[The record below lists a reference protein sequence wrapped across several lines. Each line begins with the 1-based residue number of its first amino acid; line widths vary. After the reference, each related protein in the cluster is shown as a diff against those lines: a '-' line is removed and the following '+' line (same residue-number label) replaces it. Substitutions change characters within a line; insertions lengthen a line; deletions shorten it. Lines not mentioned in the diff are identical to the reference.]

1 MRQRESRR
9 VAVRSAVRAPVVAA
23 LVVALAVVATGVTT
37 AGASVRAASATGVD
51 RTSVKIALLDGD
63 IKQLVDLGFAVPLGD
78 VAAQAKALVDDVNA
92 HGGVNGRKLVL
103 VHHESSILD
112 SASGQAACIAATED
126 DKVFAVISPNSVNGS
141 VAPCVAQQHH
151 TPMIMLGG
159 TQEDLDKA
167 HGMLFS
173 ASATSRTMATT
184 GVKLLAGNGYFK
196 GKRVGIISD
205 SFPAS
210 KDAVDN
216 GYLPA
221 LKAAGVKAVANQV
234 LSCATASNCSG
245 YPTAVQAFKRAGV
258 DVVLTTLGPL
268 SYPAFVAE
276 ADREGLHPL
285 YTATGMGGMTSDV
298 VAKQQAKN
306 GDAFDG
312 AIGVAGAS
320 AGAYS
325 SAKPPAFNE
334 ECAKIYAEHG
344 GPRYTLAK
352 NPSEYGGLG
361 VVCSMV
367 RIVQRGLE
375 GAGRNPTQQSFSRAV
390 QHLDPVELNNSEGSF
405 GPTKLDAQDQ
415 YLLVRWSKDCV
426 CWQAISKPTTLR

>member
-1 MRQRESRR
+1 MPLRN
-9 VAVRSAVRAPVVAA
+9 AVRAAIVVA
-23 LVVALAVVATGVTT
+23 LVVAGGVTATT
-37 AGASVRAASATGVD
+37 AGASVRTASATGVD
-51 RTSVKIALLDGD
+51 AKSAKIALLDGD

-78 VAAQAKALVDDVNA
+78 VAAQAQALVDDINA
-92 HGGVNGRKLVL
+92 HGGVDGRKLVL

-141 VAPCVAQQHH
+141 VAPCVTQQHH

-167 HGMLFS
+167 DGMLFS

-184 GVKLLAGNGYFK
+184 AVELLADHGTFK
-196 GKRVGIISD
+196 GKKVGIISD
-205 SFPAS
+205 SSPAS
-210 KDAVDN
+210 KDAVEN

-221 LKAAGVKAVANQV
+221 LKAAGVKPAANQV
-234 LSCATASNCSG
+234 LSCATPQSCSG

-276 ADREGLHPL
+276 ADRQDFHPL

-306 GDAFDG
+306 GDSFDG

-325 SAKPPAFNE
+325 STTPPAFNE
-334 ECAKIYAEHG
+334 DCAKVYAKHG

-352 NPSEYGGLG
+352 DPSEYGGLG

-375 GAGRNPTQQSFSRAV
+375 GAGKNPTQQSFSKAV
-390 QHLDPVELNNSEGSF
+390 QQLHTVDLNNSQGSF
-405 GPTKLDAQDQ
+405 GPKKLDAQDQ
-415 YLLVRWSKDCV
+415 YLLVKWSKDCV
-426 CWQAISKPTTLR
+426 CWQGISKPTTLR

>member
-1 MRQRESRR
+1 MRKRGP
-9 VAVRSAVRAPVVAA
+9 RSAPLRNAVGSVVVAA
-23 LVVALAVVATGVTT
+23 LLGAGGVMATN
-37 AGASVRAASATGVD
+37 AGASVRAASTTGVD
-51 RTSVKIALLDGD
+51 GKSVKIALLDGD

-78 VAAQAKALVDDVNA
+78 VAAQARALIADVNA
-92 HGGVNGRKLVL
+92 HGGVHGRKLVL
-103 VHHESSILD
+103 VHHQSSILD

-141 VAPCVAQQHH
+141 VAPCVTQQHH
-151 TPMIMLGG
+151 TPMIELGG

-167 HGMLFS
+167 DGMLFS

-184 GVKLLAGNGYFK
+184 AVELLADHGYFK
-196 GKRVGIISD
+196 GKKVGIISD
-205 SFPAS
+205 SLPAS

-221 LKAAGVKAVANQV
+221 LKAAGVKPVANQV
-234 LSCATASNCSG
+234 LSCATASSCSG

-258 DVVLTTLGPL
+258 DLVLTTLGPL

-276 ADREGLHPL
+276 ADRQDLHPR
-285 YTATGMGGMTSDV
+285 YTATGIGGMTSDV

-306 GDAFDG
+306 GDSFDG
-312 AIGVAGAS
+312 SIGVAGAS

-325 SAKPPAFNE
+325 STKPPAFNE
-334 ECAKIYAEHG
+334 ECAKIYADHG

-375 GAGRNPTQQSFSRAV
+375 GAGKNPTQQSFSKAV
-390 QHLDPVELNNSEGSF
+390 QQLKTVDLNNSQGSF
-405 GPTKLDAQDQ
+405 GPKKLDAQDQ
-415 YLLVRWSKDCV
+415 YLLVKWSKDCA
-426 CWQAISKPTTLR
+426 CWQGISKPTTLR

>member
-1 MRQRESRR
+1 
-9 VAVRSAVRAPVVAA
+9 
-23 LVVALAVVATGVTT
+23 
-37 AGASVRAASATGVD
+37 
-51 RTSVKIALLDGD
+51 
-63 IKQLVDLGFAVPLGD
+63 VPLGD
-78 VAAQAKALVDDVNA
+78 VAAQAQALVDDINA
-92 HGGVNGRKLVL
+92 HGGVDGRKLVL

-141 VAPCVAQQHH
+141 VAPCVTQQHH

-167 HGMLFS
+167 DGMLFS

-184 GVKLLAGNGYFK
+184 AVELLADHGTFK
-196 GKRVGIISD
+196 GKKVGIISD
-205 SFPAS
+205 SSPAS
-210 KDAVDN
+210 KDAVEN

-221 LKAAGVKAVANQV
+221 LKAAGVKPAANQV
-234 LSCATASNCSG
+234 LSCATPQSCSG

-276 ADREGLHPL
+276 ADRQDFHPL

-306 GDAFDG
+306 GDSFDG

-325 SAKPPAFNE
+325 STTPPAFNE
-334 ECAKIYAEHG
+334 DCAKVYAKHG

-352 NPSEYGGLG
+352 DPSEYGGLG

-375 GAGRNPTQQSFSRAV
+375 GAGKNPTQQSFSKAV
-390 QHLDPVELNNSEGSF
+390 QQLHTVDLNNSQGSF
-405 GPTKLDAQDQ
+405 GPKKLDAQDQ
-415 YLLVRWSKDCV
+415 YLLVKWSKDCV
-426 CWQAISKPTTLR
+426 CWQGISKPTTLR